1 MKVFYGREPQGTF
14 ASLDVIFIE
23 YLRKLNWHLENA
35 CDQMF
40 ADLNFDDDEVWHTV
54 NPLIINFLH
63 DEDAKKIVYLIDENG
78 EEVFMGT
85 DESMLKKLQF
95 MGPGDAVCDDA
106 RSFL

>member
-1 MKVFYGREPQGTF
+1 MKIYYGREPQGEF
-14 ASLDVIFIE
+14 VSLDAIFIE
-23 YLRKLNWHLENA
+23 YLRKANWHLENA

-40 ADLNFDDDEVWHTV
+40 EDLNSDDKVWYTV

-63 DEDAKKIVYLIDENG
+63 DEDAKKSVYIIDENG
-78 EEVFMGT
+78 KEIFMGT

-95 MGPGDAVCDDA
+95 MGPGDVVCDDA